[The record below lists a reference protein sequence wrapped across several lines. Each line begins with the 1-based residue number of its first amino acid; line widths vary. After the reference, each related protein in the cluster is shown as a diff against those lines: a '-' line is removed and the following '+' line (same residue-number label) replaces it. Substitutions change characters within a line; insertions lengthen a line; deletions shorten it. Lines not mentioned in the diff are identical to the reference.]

1 MRTRPKFS
9 VTCHGGSAESVARLG
24 MIKPISLRLRY
35 TEAIER
41 ARTTLIRAGRTDEL
55 KRADSARAMR
65 QAQRTVERRRKQ
77 DRLRQI
83 AVLQAQKAILAVNR
97 AYAAQDQLDADEAER
112 AQWQAAQAVIL
123 DELNQIITQDRRP

>member
-1 MRTRPKFS
+1 
-9 VTCHGGSAESVARLG
+9 

-41 ARTTLIRAGRTDEL
+41 ARTTLIRAGRGDEP

-65 QAQRTVERRRKQ
+65 QARATVERRRKQ

-97 AYAAQDQLDADEAER
+97 VYSAQDQLDADEAER
-112 AQWQAAQAVIL
+112 AQWQVGRALIL
-123 DELNQIITQDRRP
+123 DELNK

>member
-1 MRTRPKFS
+1 
-9 VTCHGGSAESVARLG
+9 

-41 ARTTLIRAGRTDEL
+41 ARTTLIRAGRGDEL

-65 QAQRTVERRRKQ
+65 QARATVERRRKQ

-112 AQWQAAQAVIL
+112 ARWHAGRAVIL
-123 DELNQIITQDRRP
+123 DELNKIIAQGRRP

>member
-1 MRTRPKFS
+1 
-9 VTCHGGSAESVARLG
+9 

-41 ARTTLIRAGRTDEL
+41 ARTTLIRAGRGDEL

-65 QAQRTVERRRKQ
+65 QARTTVERRRKQ

-97 AYAAQDQLDADEAER
+97 AYAAQHQLDADEAER
-112 AQWQAAQAVIL
+112 AQWQAGQAVIL
-123 DELNQIITQDRRP
+123 DELNKIVRQPRRP

>member
-1 MRTRPKFS
+1 
-9 VTCHGGSAESVARLG
+9 

-41 ARTTLIRAGRTDEL
+41 ARTTLIRAGRGDEL

-65 QAQRTVERRRKQ
+65 QARATVERRREQ
-77 DRLRQI
+77 DRLRRV
-83 AVLQAQKAILAVNR
+83 AVLAAAKAIVAVR
-97 AYAAQDQLDADEAER
+97 QTFRAQDQLDADEAER

-123 DELNQIITQDRRP
+123 DELNKIVRQARRP

>member
-1 MRTRPKFS
+1 
-9 VTCHGGSAESVARLG
+9 
-24 MIKPISLRLRY
+24 MIKPISLRMRY

-41 ARTTLIRAGRTDEL
+41 ARTTLIRAGRGDEL

-65 QAQRTVERRRKQ
+65 QARATVERRRKQ

-97 AYAAQDQLDADEAER
+97 AYAAQNQLDADEAER
-112 AQWQAAQAVIL
+112 ARWQAGRALIL
-123 DELNQIITQDRRP
+123 DELNKIITQGRRP

>member
-1 MRTRPKFS
+1 
-9 VTCHGGSAESVARLG
+9 

-41 ARTTLIRAGRTDEL
+41 ARTSLIRAGLGDEL

-65 QAQRTVERRRKQ
+65 QARATVERRRKQ

-123 DELNQIITQDRRP
+123 DELNKIVRQARRP

>member
-1 MRTRPKFS
+1 
-9 VTCHGGSAESVARLG
+9 

-35 TEAIER
+35 TEAIEG
-41 ARTTLIRAGRTDEL
+41 ARMSLIGAGRGDEL

-65 QAQRTVERRRKQ
+65 QARATVERRRKQ

-112 AQWQAAQAVIL
+112 ARWHAGRAVI
-123 DELNQIITQDRRP
+123 

>member
-1 MRTRPKFS
+1 
-9 VTCHGGSAESVARLG
+9 

-41 ARTTLIRAGRTDEL
+41 ARTTLIRAGRGDEL

-65 QAQRTVERRRKQ
+65 QARATVERRRKQ

-97 AYAAQDQLDADEAER
+97 AYAAQDQLDAPEAEPP
-112 AQWQAAQAVIL
+112 QWHAAQAL
-123 DELNQIITQDRRP
+123 LLHHFNQIVKQPSRPSN